1 MDKHTKTQIT
11 PVRRKRE
18 YLDRWINDTQLGY
31 RVAYWVGRR
40 IGGKRLHALISPT
53 EALPWVPFTR
63 PLAEATVALIG
74 TGGFHMCTDTPFR
87 LESDASFRMIS
98 GSAEASALC
107 ITHEHYDRRDAA
119 RDLNLIFPLER
130 LRELERERVI
140 GRLAEEHYGFGF
152 TKQPEDYAVPA
163 HEIGRRMKRAGVHL
177 ALLVPA

>member
-1 MDKHTKTQIT
+1 MDEHSKTQIT

-18 YLDRWINDTQLGY
+18 YLDRWINDTHLGY
-31 RVAYWVGRR
+31 GVAYRVGRR
-40 IGGKRLHALISPT
+40 IGGKRVHELISPT
-53 EALPWVPFTR
+53 EAIPWVPFKH

-74 TGGFHMCTDTPFR
+74 TGGFHLCTDTPFR
-87 LESDASFRMIS
+87 LESDASFRVIPR
-98 GSAEASALC
+98 AATASEIC

-140 GRLAEEHYGFGF
+140 GRVAEEHFGFGF
-152 TKQPEDYAVPA
+152 TKQPEDYAAPA
-163 HEIGRRMKRAGVHL
+163 HEIGRRMKLAGVHL